1 MVAVTFNT
9 FAEILPSYAFGS
21 FFVEQGMFHFQGPCR
36 ILLLLVLILLLLF
49 SPQSL
54 WSWWCLSILCGGAKS
69 FPTYNKDHHPPRQG
83 LDVASYHVNKYE
95 LCEQCFRI
103 NSVIPQQEGTIKQ
116 QRHACYPDVW
126 YANSRLHSAGVVV
139 VVVDCRAFHG
149 HFTPFTTTSLHSRTH
164 PPLTHSL

>member
-36 ILLLLVLILLLLF
+36 IVLLLVLILLLLLF

-54 WSWWCLSILCGGAKS
+54 WGWWCLSILCVGAKS

-83 LDVASYHVNKYE
+83 LVASR
-95 LCEQCFRI
+95 RI
-103 NSVIPQQEGTIKQ
+103 TLTNMN
-116 QRHACYPDVW
+116 
-126 YANSRLHSAGVVV
+126 YANSVFALIQWSRNKMEQSSNSGTRVTPMSGMQI
-139 VVVDCRAFHG
+139 VDYIPLVLLLLLSSTAELSTAISLRSPPRPSIRA
-149 HFTPFTTTSLHSRTH
+149 
-164 PPLTHSL
+164 LTHH